1 MSWGEAYRLT
11 TVLLSDPSSHVAAA
25 VAGWDHPVSREWLVL
40 ADVYDLTA
48 RIAAGKKWTKKN
60 AYPRPIGKRTV
71 RRTKAGAEITQEDI
85 ITALRAAGHTAPL
98 PVRSGQ

>member
-48 RIAAGKKWTKKN
+48 RVAAGKKWKAKD
-60 AYPRPIGKRTV
+60 AYPRPVPKRRFGKGMPRDQLV
-71 RRTKAGAEITQEDI
+71 ALLAEH
-85 ITALRAAGHTAPL
+85 R
-98 PVRSGQ
+98 GQ